1 MRTII
6 ISALIV
12 IVPVYIF
19 IKRIFIAI
27 LFTIIT
33 VFIAWYILWKLVLKK
48 MNIFKEIIKEL
59 NY

>member
-27 LFTIIT
+27 LFTSIT

-48 MNIFKEIIKEL
+48 MNIFKALIKEL

>member
-48 MNIFKEIIKEL
+48 MNIFKALIKEL

>member
-27 LFTIIT
+27 LFTSIT
-33 VFIAWYILWKLVLKK
+33 VFFGWYILWKLVLKK
-48 MNIFKEIIKEL
+48 MNIFKEIINEL
-59 NY
+59 ND